1 MSARIQLTTK
11 DFAILETMLDRAE
24 HRPLMPLLR
33 RKLAGATVVF
43 RDSVDPDV
51 VTLNSRVAFRID
63 DGPTE
68 TRIVVQGEPRGFV
81 GMTLPITIPRG
92 LAMLGL
98 AAGSVA
104 ELARDDGS
112 VEQLAVDDVLFQPE
126 AAKWPVALRGTGEAR
141 AAATPF
147 LRLVHSA
154 EPPATVSPPHN
165 DDDPDPFAA

>member
-1 MSARIQLTTK
+1 MSADIQLTTK
-11 DFAILETMLDRAE
+11 DFAILETMLDRGQHGA
-24 HRPLMPLLR
+24 LVPLLR
-33 RKLAGATVVF
+33 RKLAGAKVVF

-68 TRIVVQGEPRGFV
+68 TRIVVQGEPRGLV

-98 AAGSVA
+98 AAGSVT
-104 ELARDDGS
+104 ELARDDGT

-126 AAKWPVALRGTGEAR
+126 AAKWPVALRGTGEQR
-141 AAATPF
+141 AAAPF

-154 EPPATVSPPHN
+154 EPRNQAPASRP